1 MKIIISGHNGFVG
14 KHFIRNLK
22 KNAIKGSIEKLT
34 RSDFLDVKKLINKI
48 NPNDIIVHFASVN
61 RDIDEKSLIKKNN
74 EINNQLYKA
83 LNSIN
88 FKGKLFFSSSTQE
101 LQKTAYGLIKKEARI
116 KFEEQ
121 SKLLGYKFY
130 GLIIPNLFG
139 PFCKP
144 NYNSFIATF
153 SNQIIEGITPKIN
166 EDKIIDLLYIDDLI
180 DMIMSLIS
188 SKTQDIKFN
197 NVTRISVSEVLDKL
211 KDYSKIYIKKGDIP
225 SLESNF
231 EIQLFNTFRSYVNTK
246 EFFPKEYKSFHDKR
260 GTFFELTRSSSKSQ
274 SSFSIT
280 NKGQIRGQHY
290 HTRKIERFSI
300 VKGKAR
306 LTLREIL
313 SKNKI
318 EFILDGN
325 NPSYV
330 DIPIWHTHSL
340 ENIGSDELITFFWI
354 NEHFSETD
362 HDTYPEIV

>member
-22 KNAIKGSIEKLT
+22 KNAIKSSIEKLT
-34 RSDFLDVKKLINKI
+34 RSDFLDVKKLIKKI
-48 NPNDIIVHFASVN
+48 SPNDIVVHFAAVN
-61 RDIDEKSLIKKNN
+61 RDINEKSLIKKNN
-74 EINNQLYKA
+74 EINNQLLKA

-88 FKGKLFFSSSTQE
+88 FKGKLIFSSSTQE
-101 LQKTAYGLIKKEARI
+101 SQKTAYGIVKKEARI

-144 NYNSFIATF
+144 NYNSFVATF

-180 DMIMSLIS
+180 DMIINLIS
-188 SKTQDIKFN
+188 SKTRDVRLN
-197 NVTRISVSEVLDKL
+197 NVNKIRVSEVLHKL
-211 KDYSKIYIKKGDIP
+211 KDFSRIYIKKGYIP

-231 EIQLFNTFRSYVNTK
+231 EIQLFNTFRSYINYK
-246 EFFPKEYKSFHDKR
+246 NYFPKEYESFSDKR
-260 GTFFELTRSSSKSQ
+260 GTFFELNRSLTESQ
-274 SSFSIT
+274 SSFSLT
-280 NKGQIRGQHY
+280 NEGEIRGQHF
-290 HTRKIERFSI
+290 HTRKIERFSV
-300 VKGKAR
+300 VKGQAR
-306 LTLREIL
+306 LILREIL

-318 EFILDGN
+318 EYILDGD

-340 ENIGSDELITFFWI
+340 ENIGKNELITFFWI
-354 NEHFSETD
+354 NEHFSETN